1 MTTPTE
7 RTRALVWAGD
17 FLEELRNAEPGTVP
31 DALRE
36 QANRILRHYP
46 ATMEIEQMARMERPD
61 FSFGQMLSVEG
72 IPENAPKGYRR

>member
-46 ATMEIEQMARMERPD
+46 ATMEIEQMARSESTGR
-61 FSFGQMLSVEG
+61 SFGPMLDVAG
-72 IPENAPKGYRR
+72 IPENSPKGYRR